1 MVTDARIMDSTFMCG
16 TLKLLDTADMLGLG
30 LCYFWWGVRKSL

>member
-1 MVTDARIMDSTFMCG
+1 MVTDARMRDSTFMCG
-16 TLKLLDTADMLGLG
+16 TLKLLDAPGMLGLG